1 MSQIITELATIEV
14 SNEVL
19 QQMDIG
25 GIYQSFSKNFRELG
39 DLKNFRTEYEKKNRL
54 MRWWH
59 NDKLLDAQLDSAE
72 VQAEFSKT
80 IGQLMMISIMQ
91 SKKLSEQQTQ
101 LNDQQGR
108 LKTQADGIAE
118 HAAELQ
124 EQHQVLAEQSQRL
137 ETLVREYFELKGL
150 TEEGAQKLIEI
161 AREVKAT
168 KAQMLEE
175 FALRAT
181 GVEAVCAEMQSR
193 MESASAKID
202 ERICRNEET
211 TQAGI
216 AGLQRDAREAKASY
230 EASHRAYQEATQDA
244 LNLGLEKLARSQR
257 EAVAGLHTQ
266 QATLVS
272 RVSGLIDQQQT
283 HHDVMTAFQKDVSTS
298 LKRLRY
304 AAVGLSLVSLG
315 LAGALAYL
323 MRSV

>member
-19 QQMDIG
+19 QQMDMG
-25 GIYQSFSKNFRELG
+25 EIYQSFSKNFRELG

-59 NDKLLDAQLDSAE
+59 NDKLRDAQLDSAE

-108 LKTQADGIAE
+108 LKIQADGIAK
-118 HAAELQ
+118 HAGELQ

-168 KAQMLEE
+168 KDQMLEE
-175 FALRAT
+175 FALRAN
-181 GVEAVCAEMQSR
+181 GVETLCAEMQSR

-216 AGLQRDAREAKASY
+216 AALQRDAREAKSSY

-244 LNLGLEKLARSQR
+244 LNLGLEKLAKSQH

-266 QATLVS
+266 QATLES
-272 RVSGLIDQQQT
+272 RISGLIERQKT
-283 HHDVMTAFQKDVSTS
+283 LHDVMTAFQQEVSKS

-304 AAVGLSLVSLG
+304 AVVGLSLVSLG
-315 LAGALAYL
+315 LAGTLAYL
-323 MRSV
+323 MR

>member
-1 MSQIITELATIEV
+1 MSEIITELAEIEV

-25 GIYQSFSKNFRELG
+25 EIYQSFRENFRKLG
-39 DLKNFRTEYEKKNRL
+39 NLKQKRTEHEKKNLL

-59 NDKLLDAQLDSAE
+59 NDKLRDAQLDSAE

-91 SKKLSEQQTQ
+91 SKKLSEQQAQ

-118 HAAELQ
+118 HAGELQ
-124 EQHQVLAEQSQRL
+124 EQHQMLAEQSRRL

-168 KAQMLEE
+168 KDQMLEE
-175 FALRAT
+175 FALRAN
-181 GVEAVCAEMQSR
+181 GVKTVCAEMQSR
-193 MESASAKID
+193 VESALAEID
-202 ERICRNEET
+202 ERICRNEEIT
-211 TQAGI
+211 RAGI

-230 EASHRAYQEATQDA
+230 EASHRAYQDATQDA

-266 QATLVS
+266 QAALES
-272 RVSGLIDQQQT
+272 RVSGLIEQQKT
-283 HHDVMTAFQKDVSTS
+283 LYDVMTAFQQEVSKS

-304 AAVGLSLVSLG
+304 AALVLSLVSMG
-315 LAGALAYL
+315 LAGALAYFL
-323 MRSV
+323 QLN